1 MSFRVTQNLL
11 NNVVLKNLNSNIQRL
26 LDTQT
31 QLSSG
36 KRLTKPSDDPVGTAS
51 AMRLHTQIN
60 ETVQFGRNIGSG
72 ETQLNLS
79 DAAFDDMSDLIMR
92 AQELAI
98 GQANTTADAN
108 TRQAVAQEIE
118 GILNQF
124 VDILN
129 TKVGNRYIFGGH
141 ESLDAPFTQSSSG
154 VEYTGDSGEMN
165 IEIESGTV
173 LNVNIPGSLL
183 LPTSVDDL
191 GAHADL
197 NPFAERSIA
206 LNNRLLTELNQG
218 SGVDDGFIKIS
229 NRSGQTANVDLQGA
243 KELWEVAF
251 KITNAEDSAGNKLR
265 LNAYVDEETQ
275 SLVIEDQTS
284 ESDRIAGYNLKVEEL
299 GNGRI
304 ARQLG
309 IETEDTGN
317 TGTIVGRNLVPL
329 TLTTSLEDLRRGSG
343 IELGSFQIQDRMG
356 NTAIIDIS
364 QAETLADVR
373 ELINLAGTNLQAQIN
388 TGGNG
393 LILSDSS
400 GSLAG
405 QSIQITELGENSH
418 TAGDLGILTPANGI
432 SGTILIGESLDPQ
445 ITRNT
450 PLSLLNGGQGL
461 ELGQITVKNGPVSAT
476 IDLSNTSTIGHIL
489 DAINN
494 AGLDLKASINK
505 LGTGISVTSNT
516 GGRTFIISNAPG
528 SISAANLGLEG
539 SRDILVD
546 QVVPLGE
553 KGDLLPA
560 VDGETRLKDING
572 GEGFNP
578 GIIRI
583 VDSMGQATN
592 VNLKGVNTLQG
603 VINLINSYGYNGNG
617 KTNIVAE
624 LSPDQQSIQLIDYS
638 IPNTQIET
646 VTETGALTSDFSDLT
661 SGKTVM
667 VNAFR
672 STSGELIARSVD
684 IVTTTLSSEETL
696 SGTIESINEDT
707 GYISLR
713 SADGVLYDIYTE
725 QPLQN
730 FFAGQSVFTNGVF
743 GLTGEFIARSTD
755 LVTNLAEGEER
766 LQASIV
772 SADELNKTLTLS
784 DNQGNTQQVRI
795 ITERQQIKVL
805 DLAGGTA
812 AADLGILGLSVVG
825 SDRIQGN
832 VLNPTISDST
842 KLSLLNGGT
851 FVAGKIQIS
860 NGHNTEV
867 IDLSAAETVGEML
880 TLINSSTI
888 GALATVNSSG
898 KGISIQS
905 RINGATL
912 TVSKIALENPDG
924 TNKTYEDGST
934 VFDTTSDLLQ
944 ISGSSDVLGTL
955 FYLRNS
961 LQNNNLEDVARTLD
975 NFTGALNRILNQRTT
990 VGTRTNQ
997 MTTTQYR
1004 GENTKLN
1011 NTEILSGIE
1020 DVDIVEAVNRLAAEE
1035 NAYEAALAAA
1045 GRVILPSLLDYL

>member
-11 NNVVLKNLNSNIQRL
+11 NNIVLKNLNSNIQRL
-26 LDTQT
+26 LETQT

-108 TRQAVAQEIE
+108 TRQAVAQEID

-141 ESLDAPFTQSSSG
+141 ESLDAPFTQSASG
-154 VEYTGDSGEMN
+154 VEYIGDSGEMN
-165 IEIESGTV
+165 IEIESGTL

-191 GAHADL
+191 GAHANL
-197 NPFAERSIA
+197 NPYTERSIA

-218 SGVDDGFIKIS
+218 SGVDDGFIKIT
-229 NRSGQTANVDLQGA
+229 NRSGQTANVDLQGV

-265 LNAYVDEETQ
+265 LNAYVDEVTQ

-284 ESDRIAGYNLKVEEL
+284 ESDRIAGYILKVEEL
-299 GNGRI
+299 GKGRV

-309 IETEDTGN
+309 IQTEN
-317 TGTIVGRNLVPL
+317 TSGTIVGRDLVPL

-343 IELGSFQIQDRMG
+343 VELGSFQIQDRMG

-373 ELINLAGTNLQAQIN
+373 ELINLAGTNLRSEIN
-388 TGGNG
+388 TGGSG
-393 LILSDSS
+393 LILADSS

-405 QSIQITELGENSH
+405 QSIQITEVGENSH
-418 TAGDLGILTPANGI
+418 TAEDLGILTPANGI
-432 SGTILIGESLDPQ
+432 SGSILIGESLDPQ

-450 PLSLLNGGQGL
+450 PLSLLNRGQGL
-461 ELGQITVKNGPVSAT
+461 ELGQITVNNGPVSAT
-476 IDLSNTSTIGHIL
+476 IDLSKASTIGHIL
-489 DAINN
+489 DAINS

-516 GGRTFIISNAPG
+516 GGRTFKISNAPG
-528 SISAANLGLEG
+528 SISASNLGIEG
-539 SRDILVD
+539 FRDILVD
-546 QVVPLGE
+546 RVVPLGE

-583 VDSMGQATN
+583 TDSMGQATN
-592 VNLKGVNTLQG
+592 VTLKGVNTLQG
-603 VINLINSYGYNGNG
+603 VINLINSYGYNGSG

-646 VTETGALTSDFSDLT
+646 VTETGALSSDFSDLT
-661 SGKTVM
+661 SGKTVV

-696 SGTIESINEDT
+696 SGTIESVNEDT

-713 SADGVLYDIYTE
+713 STDGVLYDVYTE

-743 GLTGEFIARSTD
+743 GLTGEFIARSAD

-766 LQASIV
+766 LQASID

-795 ITERQQIKVL
+795 ITERQQIEVL
-805 DLAGGTA
+805 DLAEGTA
-812 AADLGILGLSVVG
+812 AADLGILGSSVVG

-832 VLNPTISDST
+832 ILNPVISDST

-860 NGHNTEV
+860 NGHNTDV

-880 TLINSSTI
+880 TLINASSI

-912 TVSKIALENPDG
+912 TVSKIALENLDG

-1020 DVDIVEAVNRLAAEE
+1020 DVDIVEAVNRLAAQE